1 MDRGPKERTRKG
13 TGKIYRIVVRDE
25 IGERFA
31 LAFEEMEMEMR
42 TRGGNTILT
51 GKVVDQPHLHG
62 ILDRIGALGL
72 DLVSVESLH
81 EEPYENDA
89 SYPPTADQN

>member
-1 MDRGPKERTRKG
+1 
-13 TGKIYRIVVRDE
+13 
-25 IGERFA
+25 
-31 LAFEEMEMEMR
+31 MEMS

-51 GKVVDQPHLHG
+51 GEIIDQPHLHG

-81 EEPYENDA
+81 EEPHENYA
-89 SYPPTADQN
+89 SHPPTADRN

>member
-1 MDRGPKERTRKG
+1 LDRVPKGRTRKG
-13 TGKIYRIVVRDE
+13 AGKVYRIVVRNE

-31 LAFEEMEMEMR
+31 PAFEEMDMR

-72 DLVSVESLH
+72 DLVSVETLH
-81 EEPYENDA
+81 EEPYEHDTTF
-89 SYPPTADQN
+89 PPTADRN

>member
-1 MDRGPKERTRKG
+1 LDRGPKGKTRKG
-13 TGKIYRIVVRDE
+13 TGKIYRIVVRAE

-31 LAFEEMEMEMR
+31 LAFEEMEMS

-51 GKVVDQPHLHG
+51 GKVVDQAHLFG

-81 EEPYENDA
+81 EDPHENYA
-89 SYPPTADQN
+89 SHLPTADRN